1 MEATRIHLE
10 ETTEDND
17 FYRKVLFTGAHSQLV
32 AMSLAPNQEIGSETH
47 TVDQIIYIVEG
58 FGTSFMDGR
67 EVDLEEGDAICIP
80 AGVVHNVVN
89 TGDEPM
95 KLFTVYSPPQHPAGL
110 VEEFKRA
117 EATAR
122 A

>member
-67 EVDLEEGDAICIP
+67 EADLEEGDAICIP